1 MAKTD
6 RDTIRISFTRQSED
20 DQLDDVLRALH
31 RRGARVLDVDVER
44 STLFDVLERY
54 EKDDVVTEP

>member
-1 MAKTD
+1 
-6 RDTIRISFTRQSED
+6 
-20 DQLDDVLRALH
+20 
-31 RRGARVLDVDVER
+31 VDAER